1 MVTSRMRL
9 RGRPAA
15 NILLLIGLFTLT
27 ACEGDD
33 GPSSPGS
40 GSAAIAGT
48 VTRQKTGVGVPGLVA
63 VLMSDGE
70 VVATAH
76 TDAGGSFGFGNV
88 DAGSYTVR
96 LTGYDIA
103 GLDPR
108 FDVLEP
114 QSQSMLVPD
123 GDGDLVFTVVGVLAP
138 RITGAIRCGG
148 AAAAGANVRIIGG
161 STDTTIAAGATG
173 GYTLLDLEPGRYA
186 VIAVDAPCDVSPG
199 FHALDLRPGQ
209 AGTADFDG

>member
-1 MVTSRMRL
+1 
-9 RGRPAA
+9 
-15 NILLLIGLFTLT
+15 
-27 ACEGDD
+27 
-33 GPSSPGS
+33 
-40 GSAAIAGT
+40 

-63 VLMSDGE
+63 VLMREGD

-76 TDAGGSFGFGNV
+76 TDASGSFDFGTIQ
-88 DAGSYTVR
+88 AGSYTVR

-123 GDGDLVFTVVGVLAP
+123 GDGALVFTVVGVLAP
-138 RITGAIRCGG
+138 RVTGTIKCAG
-148 AAAAGANVRIIGG
+148 ASAAGAHVRVIGG
-161 STDTTIAAGATG
+161 TTDTTVVADAVGRYA
-173 GYTLLDLEPGRYA
+173 LLDLEPGRYA
-186 VIAVDAPCDVSPG
+186 VIATDAPCDVSPS

-209 AGTADFDG
+209 AGTADFGG

>member
-1 MVTSRMRL
+1 MVTSRTRF

-15 NILLLIGLFTLT
+15 GFLLLMGLFTPT
-27 ACEGDD
+27 GCEGDD
-33 GPSSPGS
+33 EPAGPGT

-63 VLMSDGE
+63 VLIRDGQ
-70 VVATAH
+70 VVATSH
-76 TDAGGSFGFGNV
+76 TDAGGGFGFGSV
-88 DAGSYTVR
+88 AAGSYTVR

-123 GDGDLVFTVVGVLAP
+123 GAGDLVFTVVGVLAP
-138 RITGAIRCGG
+138 RVTGAVMCGG
-148 AAAAGANVRIIGG
+148 APAADARVRVIGG
-161 STDTTIAAGATG
+161 STDTTVVADGVGRYA
-173 GYTLLDLEPGRYA
+173 LLDLEPGRYA
-186 VIAVDAPCDVSPG
+186 VIAVDVRCDVSPG
-199 FHALDLRPGQ
+199 FHALDLLPGQ
-209 AGTADFDG
+209 AGNADFEG